1 MSKEKKG
8 DILNQLAIISDL
20 IEKVAFDFNG
30 GTVFYEL
37 TEEEYDK
44 ILEYIKT
51 KFDCNE
57 VEETDSNTFS
67 ILIGD
72 ISFMFSKNSV

>member
-8 DILNQLAIISDL
+8 NILNQLAIISDL
-20 IEKVAFDFNG
+20 IEKVAFEFNA

-37 TEEEYDK
+37 GEEEYDTV
-44 ILEYIKT
+44 IEYIRT
-51 KFDCNE
+51 KFDGDE

-72 ISFMFSKNSV
+72 VSFMFSKNSV

>member
-44 ILEYIKT
+44 ILEYIKI
-51 KFDCNE
+51 KFDGNE

>member
-37 TEEEYDK
+37 TE
-44 ILEYIKT
+44 
-51 KFDCNE
+51 FDGNE